1 MYKGKLLT
9 GAVLSVFMAG
19 AYGNACAADGTSDAV
34 YSLNPVV
41 VTATRYEKSDAEIP
55 AATQTFTEEQIEQ
68 TGADNLQV
76 ALQYLDGV
84 IDAGMGPNGTSVSSM
99 TTKNVIR
106 GVSNGT
112 VVMINGTPI
121 NWRTN
126 YNLENIPT
134 SAVERVE
141 VVRGGGA
148 VLYGSQA
155 TGGVINIITK
165 KTLPNEVKVGLGNKG
180 RQEYA
185 VTANAGDLSIAYTY
199 NKWGKLGYVSSSD
212 SSIKPDRTRVPVEM
226 KQRFF
231 GSEKNDFLATYK
243 LNDHADFLYN
253 HNESASRWAYT
264 YTGITDPDYED
275 INDHP
280 RYIRRYEN
288 DKDFLQFN
296 FHGLDGISG
305 HVFYNYNTLKTHG
318 TDYYSSTGKKYAA
331 PKAVRGQEKNKTYG
345 YDVQKVWDGNPDQT
359 FLIGT
364 SLVRETFENETS
376 DTGRNI
382 ISAFGSW
389 ERNLTAK
396 DVLTL
401 SGRGTWTTGGIQN
414 FHNFSGQT
422 QYLHKLD
429 NTQSLYASVGQSFV
443 LPTFSQ
449 MYSREQA
456 GGISNIIGNPD
467 LKPQKGLHYEA
478 GWKKEETNRQY
489 KVALFTE
496 KIDDNISYSGT
507 SRRWYAINEDFKNHG
522 IEASIRG
529 QEDNG
534 FTWHAGLTWQD
545 PKSKQTTEKTSAK
558 RYWDRSYGRILL
570 TGGVGYEKEK
580 WTTALNFSYLA
591 DRVQSPTAAHSH
603 SVKPYLLTSMTVKY
617 SPNKSSDI
625 MLAIDNL
632 LNRKDI
638 VSHTTSD
645 YYATQETSSCR
656 TAINSKGEAEEI
668 RNSESKKG
676 HRRKIG
682 VLFMWGKWGRALAA
696 RGKIELAPLVIPER

>member
-9 GAVLSVFMAG
+9 GAILSVFMAG

-212 SSIKPDRTRVPVEM
+212 SSIKPDKTRVPVEM

-275 INDHP
+275 MNDHP

-414 FHNFSGQT
+414 FHNFSGQA

-507 SRRWYAINEDFKNHG
+507 SGRWYAINEDFKNHG

-534 FTWHAGLTWQD
+534 FTWHAGLTWQN

-645 YYATQETSSCR
+645 YYATP
-656 TAINSKGEAEEI
+656 
-668 RNSESKKG
+668 RNLILSYRYK
-676 HRRKIG
+676 
-682 VLFMWGKWGRALAA
+682 F
-696 RGKIELAPLVIPER
+696 

>member
-19 AYGNACAADGTSDAV
+19 AYGNASAADGTSDAV

-212 SSIKPDRTRVPVEM
+212 SSIKPDKTRVPVEM

-275 INDHP
+275 MNDHP

-414 FHNFSGQT
+414 FHNFSGQA

-478 GWKKEETNRQY
+478 GWKKEEINRQY

-507 SRRWYAINEDFKNHG
+507 SGRWYAINEDFKNHG
-522 IEASIRG
+522 IEVSIRG

-591 DRVQSPTAAHSH
+591 DRVQSPLAAHSH

-645 YYATQETSSCR
+645 YYATP
-656 TAINSKGEAEEI
+656 
-668 RNSESKKG
+668 RNLILSYRYK
-676 HRRKIG
+676 
-682 VLFMWGKWGRALAA
+682 F
-696 RGKIELAPLVIPER
+696 

>member
-19 AYGNACAADGTSDAV
+19 AYGNASAADGTSDAV

-212 SSIKPDRTRVPVEM
+212 SSIKPEKTRVPVEM

-253 HNESASRWAYT
+253 HDESASRWAYT

-275 INDHP
+275 MNDHP

-414 FHNFSGQT
+414 FHNFSGQA

-507 SRRWYAINEDFKNHG
+507 SGRWYAINEDFKNHG

-534 FTWHAGLTWQD
+534 FTWHAGLTWQN

-591 DRVQSPTAAHSH
+591 DRVQSPPAAHSH

-645 YYATQETSSCR
+645 YYATP
-656 TAINSKGEAEEI
+656 
-668 RNSESKKG
+668 RNLILSYRYK
-676 HRRKIG
+676 
-682 VLFMWGKWGRALAA
+682 F
-696 RGKIELAPLVIPER
+696 

>member
-1 MYKGKLLT
+1 
-9 GAVLSVFMAG
+9 MAG

-212 SSIKPDRTRVPVEM
+212 SSIKPDKTRVPVEM
-226 KQRFF
+226 KQRLF

-275 INDHP
+275 MNDHP

-414 FHNFSGQT
+414 FHNFSGQA

-507 SRRWYAINEDFKNHG
+507 SGRWYAINEDFKNHG

-591 DRVQSPTAAHSH
+591 DRVQSPLAAHSH

-645 YYATQETSSCR
+645 YYATP
-656 TAINSKGEAEEI
+656 
-668 RNSESKKG
+668 RNFILSYRYK
-676 HRRKIG
+676 
-682 VLFMWGKWGRALAA
+682 F
-696 RGKIELAPLVIPER
+696 

>member
-212 SSIKPDRTRVPVEM
+212 SSIKPDKTRVPVEM

-243 LNDHADFLYN
+243 INDHADFLYN
-253 HNESASRWAYT
+253 HNESASRCAYT

-275 INDHP
+275 MNDHP

-414 FHNFSGQT
+414 FHNFSGQA

-507 SRRWYAINEDFKNHG
+507 SGRWYAINEDFKNHG

-591 DRVQSPTAAHSH
+591 DRVQSPLAAHSH

-645 YYATQETSSCR
+645 YYATP
-656 TAINSKGEAEEI
+656 
-668 RNSESKKG
+668 RNFILSYRYK
-676 HRRKIG
+676 
-682 VLFMWGKWGRALAA
+682 F
-696 RGKIELAPLVIPER
+696 

>member
-84 IDAGMGPNGTSVSSM
+84 IDAGMGPNGTSLSSM

-212 SSIKPDRTRVPVEM
+212 SSIKPDKTRVPVEM

-275 INDHP
+275 MNDHP

-389 ERNLTAK
+389 EKNLTAK

-414 FHNFSGQT
+414 FHNFSGQA

-496 KIDDNISYSGT
+496 KIEDNISYSGT
-507 SRRWYAINEDFKNHG
+507 SGRWYAINEDFKNHG

-591 DRVQSPTAAHSH
+591 DRVQSPLAAHSH

-645 YYATQETSSCR
+645 YYATP
-656 TAINSKGEAEEI
+656 
-668 RNSESKKG
+668 RNFILSYRYK
-676 HRRKIG
+676 
-682 VLFMWGKWGRALAA
+682 F
-696 RGKIELAPLVIPER
+696 

>member
-84 IDAGMGPNGTSVSSM
+84 IDDGMGPNGTSVSSM

-134 SAVERVE
+134 SYVERVE

-180 RQEYA
+180 RLEYA
-185 VTANAGDLSIAYTY
+185 VAANAGDLSIAYTY

-212 SSIKPDRTRVPVEM
+212 SSIKPDKTRVPVEM

-275 INDHP
+275 MNDHP

-414 FHNFSGQT
+414 FHNFSGQA

-443 LPTFSQ
+443 LPTFRQ

-507 SRRWYAINEDFKNHG
+507 SGRWYAINEDFKNHG

-645 YYATQETSSCR
+645 YYATP
-656 TAINSKGEAEEI
+656 
-668 RNSESKKG
+668 RNFILSYRYK
-676 HRRKIG
+676 
-682 VLFMWGKWGRALAA
+682 F
-696 RGKIELAPLVIPER
+696 

>member
-165 KTLPNEVKVGLGNKG
+165 KTLPNEVKIGLGNKG

-199 NKWGKLGYVSSSD
+199 NKWGELGYVSSSD
-212 SSIKPDRTRVPVEM
+212 FSIKPDKTRVPVEM

-275 INDHP
+275 MNDHP

-389 ERNLTAK
+389 EKNLTAK

-401 SGRGTWTTGGIQN
+401 SGRGTWTTSGIQN
-414 FHNFSGQT
+414 FHNFSGQA

-429 NTQSLYASVGQSFV
+429 NAQSLYASVGQSFV

-507 SRRWYAINEDFKNHG
+507 SGRWYAINEDFKNHG
-522 IEASIRG
+522 IEVSIRG

-591 DRVQSPTAAHSH
+591 DRVQSPPAAHSH

-645 YYATQETSSCR
+645 YYATP
-656 TAINSKGEAEEI
+656 
-668 RNSESKKG
+668 RNLILSYRYK
-676 HRRKIG
+676 
-682 VLFMWGKWGRALAA
+682 F
-696 RGKIELAPLVIPER
+696 

>member
-212 SSIKPDRTRVPVEM
+212 SSIKPDKTRVPVEM

-275 INDHP
+275 MNDHP

-414 FHNFSGQT
+414 FHNFSGQA

-429 NTQSLYASVGQSFV
+429 NTQSLYASVGQSFL

-507 SRRWYAINEDFKNHG
+507 SGRWYAINEDFKNHG

-591 DRVQSPTAAHSH
+591 DRVQSPLAAHSH

-645 YYATQETSSCR
+645 YYATP
-656 TAINSKGEAEEI
+656 
-668 RNSESKKG
+668 RNFILSYRYK
-676 HRRKIG
+676 
-682 VLFMWGKWGRALAA
+682 F
-696 RGKIELAPLVIPER
+696 

>member
-1 MYKGKLLT
+1 MYKAKLLT

-19 AYGNACAADGTSDAV
+19 AYGNASAADGTSDAV

-212 SSIKPDRTRVPVEM
+212 SSIKPEKTRVPVEM

-253 HNESASRWAYT
+253 HDESASRWAYT

-275 INDHP
+275 MNDHP

-414 FHNFSGQT
+414 FHNFSGQA

-507 SRRWYAINEDFKNHG
+507 SGRWYAINEDFKNHG

-591 DRVQSPTAAHSH
+591 DRVQSPLAAHSH

-645 YYATQETSSCR
+645 YYATP
-656 TAINSKGEAEEI
+656 
-668 RNSESKKG
+668 RNFILSYRYK
-676 HRRKIG
+676 
-682 VLFMWGKWGRALAA
+682 F
-696 RGKIELAPLVIPER
+696 

>member
-84 IDAGMGPNGTSVSSM
+84 IDAGMGPNGTSLSSM

-212 SSIKPDRTRVPVEM
+212 SSIKPDKTRVPVEM

-275 INDHP
+275 MNDHP

-389 ERNLTAK
+389 EKNLTAK

-414 FHNFSGQT
+414 FHNFSGQA

-507 SRRWYAINEDFKNHG
+507 SGRWYAINEDFKNHG

-591 DRVQSPTAAHSH
+591 DRVQSPLAAHSH

-645 YYATQETSSCR
+645 YYATP
-656 TAINSKGEAEEI
+656 
-668 RNSESKKG
+668 RNFILSYRYK
-676 HRRKIG
+676 
-682 VLFMWGKWGRALAA
+682 F
-696 RGKIELAPLVIPER
+696 

>member
-84 IDAGMGPNGTSVSSM
+84 IDAGMGPNGTSISSM

-199 NKWGKLGYVSSSD
+199 NKWGKLGYVSSYD
-212 SSIKPDRTRVPVEM
+212 SSIKPDKTRVPVEM

-275 INDHP
+275 MNDHP

-389 ERNLTAK
+389 EKNLTAK

-414 FHNFSGQT
+414 FHNFSGQA

-507 SRRWYAINEDFKNHG
+507 SGRWYAINEDFKNHG

-591 DRVQSPTAAHSH
+591 DRVQSPLAAHSH

-645 YYATQETSSCR
+645 YYATP
-656 TAINSKGEAEEI
+656 
-668 RNSESKKG
+668 RNFILSYRYK
-676 HRRKIG
+676 
-682 VLFMWGKWGRALAA
+682 F
-696 RGKIELAPLVIPER
+696 

>member
-212 SSIKPDRTRVPVEM
+212 SSIKPDKTRVPVEM

-231 GSEKNDFLATYK
+231 GSEKNDFFATYK

-275 INDHP
+275 MNDHP

-414 FHNFSGQT
+414 FHNFSGQA

-449 MYSREQA
+449 LYSREQA

-507 SRRWYAINEDFKNHG
+507 SGRWYAINEDFKNHG

-534 FTWHAGLTWQD
+534 FTWHAGLTWQN

-591 DRVQSPTAAHSH
+591 DRVQSPPAAHSH

-645 YYATQETSSCR
+645 YYATP
-656 TAINSKGEAEEI
+656 
-668 RNSESKKG
+668 RNLILSYRYK
-676 HRRKIG
+676 
-682 VLFMWGKWGRALAA
+682 F
-696 RGKIELAPLVIPER
+696 

>member
-1 MYKGKLLT
+1 MYKEKLLT

-212 SSIKPDRTRVPVEM
+212 SSIKPDKTRVPVEM

-275 INDHP
+275 MNDHP

-414 FHNFSGQT
+414 FHNFSGQA

-507 SRRWYAINEDFKNHG
+507 SGRWYAINEDFKNHG
-522 IEASIRG
+522 IEVSIRG

-591 DRVQSPTAAHSH
+591 DRVQSPLAAHSH

-645 YYATQETSSCR
+645 YYATP
-656 TAINSKGEAEEI
+656 
-668 RNSESKKG
+668 RNFILSYRYK
-676 HRRKIG
+676 
-682 VLFMWGKWGRALAA
+682 F
-696 RGKIELAPLVIPER
+696 

>member
-165 KTLPNEVKVGLGNKG
+165 KTLPNEVKIGLGNKG

-199 NKWGKLGYVSSSD
+199 NKWGELGYVSSSD
-212 SSIKPDRTRVPVEM
+212 FSIKPDKTRVPVEM

-275 INDHP
+275 MNDHP

-389 ERNLTAK
+389 EKNLTAK

-414 FHNFSGQT
+414 FHNFSGQA

-507 SRRWYAINEDFKNHG
+507 SGRWYAINEDFKNHG

-591 DRVQSPTAAHSH
+591 DRVQSPLAAHSH

-645 YYATQETSSCR
+645 YYATP
-656 TAINSKGEAEEI
+656 
-668 RNSESKKG
+668 RNFILSYRYK
-676 HRRKIG
+676 
-682 VLFMWGKWGRALAA
+682 F
-696 RGKIELAPLVIPER
+696 

>member
-212 SSIKPDRTRVPVEM
+212 SSIKPDKTRVPVEM

-275 INDHP
+275 MNDHP

-414 FHNFSGQT
+414 FHNFSGQA

-429 NTQSLYASVGQSFV
+429 NTQSLYTSVGQSFV

-507 SRRWYAINEDFKNHG
+507 SGRWYAINEDFKNHG

-591 DRVQSPTAAHSH
+591 DRVQSPLAAHSH

-645 YYATQETSSCR
+645 YYATP
-656 TAINSKGEAEEI
+656 
-668 RNSESKKG
+668 RNFILSYRYK
-676 HRRKIG
+676 
-682 VLFMWGKWGRALAA
+682 F
-696 RGKIELAPLVIPER
+696 

>member
-1 MYKGKLLT
+1 
-9 GAVLSVFMAG
+9 MAG
-19 AYGNACAADGTSDAV
+19 AYGNASAADGTSDAV

-199 NKWGKLGYVSSSD
+199 NKWGKLRYVSSSD
-212 SSIKPDRTRVPVEM
+212 SSIKPDKTRVPVEM

-275 INDHP
+275 MNDHP

-414 FHNFSGQT
+414 FHNFSGQA

-449 MYSREQA
+449 RYSREQA

-507 SRRWYAINEDFKNHG
+507 SGRWYAINEDFKNHG

-591 DRVQSPTAAHSH
+591 DRVQSPLAAHSH

-645 YYATQETSSCR
+645 YYATP
-656 TAINSKGEAEEI
+656 
-668 RNSESKKG
+668 RNFILSYRYK
-676 HRRKIG
+676 
-682 VLFMWGKWGRALAA
+682 F
-696 RGKIELAPLVIPER
+696 

>member
-19 AYGNACAADGTSDAV
+19 AYGNASAADGTSDAV

-212 SSIKPDRTRVPVEM
+212 SSIKPEKTRVPVEM

-253 HNESASRWAYT
+253 HDESASRWAYT

-275 INDHP
+275 MNDHP

-414 FHNFSGQT
+414 FHNFSGQA

-507 SRRWYAINEDFKNHG
+507 SGRWYAINEDFKNHG

-591 DRVQSPTAAHSH
+591 DRVQSPPAAHSH

-645 YYATQETSSCR
+645 YYATP
-656 TAINSKGEAEEI
+656 
-668 RNSESKKG
+668 RNLILSYRYK
-676 HRRKIG
+676 
-682 VLFMWGKWGRALAA
+682 F
-696 RGKIELAPLVIPER
+696 

>member
-19 AYGNACAADGTSDAV
+19 AYGNASAADGTSDAV
-34 YSLNPVV
+34 YLLNPVV

-212 SSIKPDRTRVPVEM
+212 SSIKPEKTRVPVEM

-253 HNESASRWAYT
+253 HDESASRWAYT

-275 INDHP
+275 MNDHP

-414 FHNFSGQT
+414 FHNFSGQA

-507 SRRWYAINEDFKNHG
+507 SGRWYAINEDFKNHG

-645 YYATQETSSCR
+645 YYATP
-656 TAINSKGEAEEI
+656 
-668 RNSESKKG
+668 RNFILSYRYK
-676 HRRKIG
+676 
-682 VLFMWGKWGRALAA
+682 F
-696 RGKIELAPLVIPER
+696 

>member
-19 AYGNACAADGTSDAV
+19 AYGNACAADGPSDAV

-212 SSIKPDRTRVPVEM
+212 SSIKPDKTRVPVEM

-275 INDHP
+275 MNDHP

-305 HVFYNYNTLKTHG
+305 HVFYNYNTLKSHG
-318 TDYYSSTGKKYAA
+318 TDYYSSTGKKYAS

-414 FHNFSGQT
+414 FHNFSGQA

-507 SRRWYAINEDFKNHG
+507 SGRWYAINEDFKNHG

-591 DRVQSPTAAHSH
+591 DRVQSPLAAHSH

-645 YYATQETSSCR
+645 YYATP
-656 TAINSKGEAEEI
+656 
-668 RNSESKKG
+668 RNFILSYRYK
-676 HRRKIG
+676 
-682 VLFMWGKWGRALAA
+682 F
-696 RGKIELAPLVIPER
+696 

>member
-212 SSIKPDRTRVPVEM
+212 SSIKPDKTRVPVEM

-275 INDHP
+275 MNDHP

-414 FHNFSGQT
+414 FHNFSGQA

-507 SRRWYAINEDFKNHG
+507 SGRWYTINEDFKNHG

-591 DRVQSPTAAHSH
+591 DRVQSPLAAQSH

-645 YYATQETSSCR
+645 YYATP
-656 TAINSKGEAEEI
+656 
-668 RNSESKKG
+668 RNFILSYRYK
-676 HRRKIG
+676 
-682 VLFMWGKWGRALAA
+682 F
-696 RGKIELAPLVIPER
+696 

>member
-84 IDAGMGPNGTSVSSM
+84 IDDGMGPNGTSVSSM

-212 SSIKPDRTRVPVEM
+212 SSIKPDSTRVPVEM

-275 INDHP
+275 LNDHP

-414 FHNFSGQT
+414 FHNFSGQA

-645 YYATQETSSCR
+645 YYATP
-656 TAINSKGEAEEI
+656 
-668 RNSESKKG
+668 RNFILSYRYK
-676 HRRKIG
+676 
-682 VLFMWGKWGRALAA
+682 F
-696 RGKIELAPLVIPER
+696 

>member
-212 SSIKPDRTRVPVEM
+212 SSIKPDKTRVPVEM

-264 YTGITDPDYED
+264 YTGITDPVYED
-275 INDHP
+275 MNDHP

-414 FHNFSGQT
+414 FHNFSGQA

-507 SRRWYAINEDFKNHG
+507 SGRWYAINEDFKNHG

-591 DRVQSPTAAHSH
+591 DRVQSPLAAHSH

-645 YYATQETSSCR
+645 YYATP
-656 TAINSKGEAEEI
+656 
-668 RNSESKKG
+668 RNFILSYRYK
-676 HRRKIG
+676 
-682 VLFMWGKWGRALAA
+682 F
-696 RGKIELAPLVIPER
+696 

>member
-212 SSIKPDRTRVPVEM
+212 SSIKPDKTRVPVEM

-275 INDHP
+275 MNDHP

-359 FLIGT
+359 LLIGT

-414 FHNFSGQT
+414 FHNFSGQA

-507 SRRWYAINEDFKNHG
+507 SGRWYAINEDFKNHG

-591 DRVQSPTAAHSH
+591 DRVQSPLAAHSH

-645 YYATQETSSCR
+645 YYATP
-656 TAINSKGEAEEI
+656 
-668 RNSESKKG
+668 RNFILSYRYK
-676 HRRKIG
+676 
-682 VLFMWGKWGRALAA
+682 F
-696 RGKIELAPLVIPER
+696 

>member
-134 SAVERVE
+134 STVERVE

-212 SSIKPDRTRVPVEM
+212 SSIKPDKTRVPVEM

-275 INDHP
+275 MNDHP

-414 FHNFSGQT
+414 FHNFSGQA

-507 SRRWYAINEDFKNHG
+507 SGRWYAINEDFKNHG

-591 DRVQSPTAAHSH
+591 DRVQSPLAAHSH

-645 YYATQETSSCR
+645 YYATP
-656 TAINSKGEAEEI
+656 
-668 RNSESKKG
+668 RNFILSYRYK
-676 HRRKIG
+676 
-682 VLFMWGKWGRALAA
+682 F
-696 RGKIELAPLVIPER
+696 

>member
-55 AATQTFTEEQIEQ
+55 ASTQTFTEEQIEQ

-645 YYATQETSSCR
+645 YYATP
-656 TAINSKGEAEEI
+656 
-668 RNSESKKG
+668 RNFILSYRYK
-676 HRRKIG
+676 
-682 VLFMWGKWGRALAA
+682 F
-696 RGKIELAPLVIPER
+696 

>member
-212 SSIKPDRTRVPVEM
+212 SSIKPDKTRVPVEM

-275 INDHP
+275 MNDHP

-414 FHNFSGQT
+414 FHNFSGQA

-507 SRRWYAINEDFKNHG
+507 SGRWYAINEDFKNHG

-591 DRVQSPTAAHSH
+591 DRVQSPLAAHSH

-638 VSHTTSD
+638 VSYTTSD
-645 YYATQETSSCR
+645 YYATP
-656 TAINSKGEAEEI
+656 
-668 RNSESKKG
+668 RNFILSYRYK
-676 HRRKIG
+676 
-682 VLFMWGKWGRALAA
+682 F
-696 RGKIELAPLVIPER
+696 

>member
-165 KTLPNEVKVGLGNKG
+165 KTLPNEVKIGLGNKG

-199 NKWGKLGYVSSSD
+199 NKWGELGYVSSSD
-212 SSIKPDRTRVPVEM
+212 FSIKPDKTRVPVEM

-275 INDHP
+275 MNDHP

-414 FHNFSGQT
+414 FHNFSGQA

-507 SRRWYAINEDFKNHG
+507 SGRWYAINEDFKNHG

-534 FTWHAGLTWQD
+534 FTWHAGLTWQN

-591 DRVQSPTAAHSH
+591 DRVQSPPAAHSH

-645 YYATQETSSCR
+645 YYATP
-656 TAINSKGEAEEI
+656 
-668 RNSESKKG
+668 RNLILSYRYK
-676 HRRKIG
+676 
-682 VLFMWGKWGRALAA
+682 F
-696 RGKIELAPLVIPER
+696 

>member
-19 AYGNACAADGTSDAV
+19 AYGNACAADGPSDAV

-212 SSIKPDRTRVPVEM
+212 SSIKPDKTRVPVEM

-253 HNESASRWAYT
+253 HNESASRWDYT

-275 INDHP
+275 MNDHP

-318 TDYYSSTGKKYAA
+318 TDYYSSTGKKYAS

-414 FHNFSGQT
+414 FHNFSGQA

-507 SRRWYAINEDFKNHG
+507 SGRWYAINEDFKNHG

-591 DRVQSPTAAHSH
+591 DRVQSPLAAHSH

-645 YYATQETSSCR
+645 YYATP
-656 TAINSKGEAEEI
+656 
-668 RNSESKKG
+668 RNFILSYRYK
-676 HRRKIG
+676 
-682 VLFMWGKWGRALAA
+682 F
-696 RGKIELAPLVIPER
+696 

>member
-212 SSIKPDRTRVPVEM
+212 SSIKPDKTRVPVEM

-253 HNESASRWAYT
+253 HNESDSRWAYT

-414 FHNFSGQT
+414 FHNFSGQA

-507 SRRWYAINEDFKNHG
+507 SGRWYAINEDFKNHG

-591 DRVQSPTAAHSH
+591 DRVQSPLAAHSH

-645 YYATQETSSCR
+645 YYATP
-656 TAINSKGEAEEI
+656 
-668 RNSESKKG
+668 RNFILSYRYK
-676 HRRKIG
+676 
-682 VLFMWGKWGRALAA
+682 F
-696 RGKIELAPLVIPER
+696 

>member
-19 AYGNACAADGTSDAV
+19 AYGNASAADGTSDAV

-41 VTATRYEKSDAEIP
+41 VTATRYEKSDVEIP

-212 SSIKPDRTRVPVEM
+212 SSIKPDKTRVPVEM

-253 HNESASRWAYT
+253 HDESASRWAYT

-275 INDHP
+275 MNDHP

-414 FHNFSGQT
+414 FHNFSGQA

-507 SRRWYAINEDFKNHG
+507 SGRWYAINEDFKNHG

-645 YYATQETSSCR
+645 YYATP
-656 TAINSKGEAEEI
+656 
-668 RNSESKKG
+668 RNLILSYRYK
-676 HRRKIG
+676 
-682 VLFMWGKWGRALAA
+682 F
-696 RGKIELAPLVIPER
+696 

>member
-84 IDAGMGPNGTSVSSM
+84 IDAGMGPNGTSVSTM

-212 SSIKPDRTRVPVEM
+212 SSIKPDKTRVPVEM

-243 LNDHADFLYN
+243 LNDHADLLYN

-275 INDHP
+275 MNDHP

-345 YDVQKVWDGNPDQT
+345 YDVQKVWDGNPDST

-414 FHNFSGQT
+414 FHNFSGQA

-507 SRRWYAINEDFKNHG
+507 SGRWYAINEDFKNHG

-591 DRVQSPTAAHSH
+591 DRVQSPLAAHSH

-645 YYATQETSSCR
+645 YYATP
-656 TAINSKGEAEEI
+656 
-668 RNSESKKG
+668 RNFILSYRYK
-676 HRRKIG
+676 
-682 VLFMWGKWGRALAA
+682 F
-696 RGKIELAPLVIPER
+696 

>member
-212 SSIKPDRTRVPVEM
+212 SSIKPDKTRVPVEM

-231 GSEKNDFLATYK
+231 GSEKNDFLASYK

-275 INDHP
+275 MNDHP
-280 RYIRRYEN
+280 RYIRRHEN

-414 FHNFSGQT
+414 FHNFSGLA

-507 SRRWYAINEDFKNHG
+507 SGRWYAINEDFKNHG

-591 DRVQSPTAAHSH
+591 DRVQSPLAAHSH

-645 YYATQETSSCR
+645 YYATP
-656 TAINSKGEAEEI
+656 
-668 RNSESKKG
+668 RNFILSYRYK
-676 HRRKIG
+676 
-682 VLFMWGKWGRALAA
+682 F
-696 RGKIELAPLVIPER
+696 

>member
-1 MYKGKLLT
+1 
-9 GAVLSVFMAG
+9 MAG

-212 SSIKPDRTRVPVEM
+212 SSIKPDKTRVPVEM

-275 INDHP
+275 MNDHP

-389 ERNLTAK
+389 EKNLTAK

-414 FHNFSGQT
+414 FHNFSGQA

-507 SRRWYAINEDFKNHG
+507 SGRWYAINEDFKNHG

-534 FTWHAGLTWQD
+534 FTWHAGLTWQN

-645 YYATQETSSCR
+645 YYATP
-656 TAINSKGEAEEI
+656 
-668 RNSESKKG
+668 RNLILSYRYK
-676 HRRKIG
+676 
-682 VLFMWGKWGRALAA
+682 F
-696 RGKIELAPLVIPER
+696 

>member
-212 SSIKPDRTRVPVEM
+212 SSIKPDKTRVPVEM

-275 INDHP
+275 MNDHP

-414 FHNFSGQT
+414 FHNFSGQA

-507 SRRWYAINEDFKNHG
+507 SGRWYAINEDFKNHG

-645 YYATQETSSCR
+645 YYATP
-656 TAINSKGEAEEI
+656 
-668 RNSESKKG
+668 RNLILSYRYK
-676 HRRKIG
+676 
-682 VLFMWGKWGRALAA
+682 F
-696 RGKIELAPLVIPER
+696 

>member
-212 SSIKPDRTRVPVEM
+212 SSIKPDKTRVPVEM

-243 LNDHADFLYN
+243 LNDQADFLYN

-275 INDHP
+275 MNDHP

-414 FHNFSGQT
+414 FHNFSGQA

-507 SRRWYAINEDFKNHG
+507 SGRWYTINEDFKNHG

-534 FTWHAGLTWQD
+534 LTWHAGLTWQD

-591 DRVQSPTAAHSH
+591 DRVQSPLAAHSH

-645 YYATQETSSCR
+645 YYATP
-656 TAINSKGEAEEI
+656 
-668 RNSESKKG
+668 RNFILSYRYK
-676 HRRKIG
+676 
-682 VLFMWGKWGRALAA
+682 F
-696 RGKIELAPLVIPER
+696 

>member
-19 AYGNACAADGTSDAV
+19 AYGNASAADGTSDAV

-212 SSIKPDRTRVPVEM
+212 SSIKPDKTRVPVEM

-275 INDHP
+275 MNDHP

-414 FHNFSGQT
+414 FHNFSGQA

-507 SRRWYAINEDFKNHG
+507 SGRWYAINEDFKNHG

-534 FTWHAGLTWQD
+534 FTWHAGFTWQD

-591 DRVQSPTAAHSH
+591 DRVQSPLAAHSH

-645 YYATQETSSCR
+645 YYATP
-656 TAINSKGEAEEI
+656 
-668 RNSESKKG
+668 RNFILSYRYK
-676 HRRKIG
+676 
-682 VLFMWGKWGRALAA
+682 F
-696 RGKIELAPLVIPER
+696 

>member
-165 KTLPNEVKVGLGNKG
+165 KTLPNEVKIGLGNKG

-199 NKWGKLGYVSSSD
+199 NKWGELGYVSSSD
-212 SSIKPDRTRVPVEM
+212 FSIKPDKTRVPVEM

-275 INDHP
+275 MNDHP

-389 ERNLTAK
+389 EKNLTAK

-414 FHNFSGQT
+414 FHNFSGQA

-429 NTQSLYASVGQSFV
+429 NAQSLYASVGQSFV

-507 SRRWYAINEDFKNHG
+507 SGRWYAINEDFKNHG
-522 IEASIRG
+522 IEVSIRG

-645 YYATQETSSCR
+645 YYATP
-656 TAINSKGEAEEI
+656 
-668 RNSESKKG
+668 RNLILSYRYK
-676 HRRKIG
+676 
-682 VLFMWGKWGRALAA
+682 F
-696 RGKIELAPLVIPER
+696 

>member
-212 SSIKPDRTRVPVEM
+212 SSIKPDKTRVPVEM

-275 INDHP
+275 MNDHP

-318 TDYYSSTGKKYAA
+318 TDYYSSTGKKYAV

-414 FHNFSGQT
+414 FHNFSGQA

-507 SRRWYAINEDFKNHG
+507 SGRWYAINEDFKNHG

-529 QEDNG
+529 QEGNG

-558 RYWDRSYGRILL
+558 RYEDRSYGRILL

-591 DRVQSPTAAHSH
+591 DRVQSPLAAHSH

-645 YYATQETSSCR
+645 YYATP
-656 TAINSKGEAEEI
+656 
-668 RNSESKKG
+668 RNLILSYRYK
-676 HRRKIG
+676 
-682 VLFMWGKWGRALAA
+682 F
-696 RGKIELAPLVIPER
+696 

>member
-275 INDHP
+275 MNDHP

-414 FHNFSGQT
+414 FHNFSGQA

-507 SRRWYAINEDFKNHG
+507 SGRWYAINEDFKNHG

-591 DRVQSPTAAHSH
+591 DRVQSPLAAHSH

-645 YYATQETSSCR
+645 YYATP
-656 TAINSKGEAEEI
+656 
-668 RNSESKKG
+668 RNFILSYRYK
-676 HRRKIG
+676 
-682 VLFMWGKWGRALAA
+682 F
-696 RGKIELAPLVIPER
+696 